1 MTRIITVTSGKGGVG
16 KTNISAN
23 LALYLASLGYST
35 CLFDA
40 DLGLA
45 NINILLRIYP
55 EYNLQDVILHHKDI
69 REILIQDYEGMD
81 IIPGSSGVEEMANL
95 KPEQIVN
102 LIREFSKLDT
112 YDYFI
117 IDTAAGISRDVI
129 SFCLASSELMVII
142 TPDPTSL
149 TDAYSLLKILT
160 LNGFKSSVMVV
171 INQSP
176 GLQSAKNALGKFMST
191 TTKYLS
197 LKLIPIGVIG
207 RDQNVVSAVARQKPF
222 ITLYPNTS
230 ASKSI
235 KNIAQNLIK
244 KESEGVVTFNMETF
258 WEKCLSFF
266 TKRLRTGIK
275 KSSTPKPYL
284 SESEIVPDPIIV
296 KPPEI
301 GIPITPHETAPPL
314 AFDPTMD
321 SGELPMADDPDTA
334 VAQLQKREIPPETP
348 FPEPV
353 APPVYEPVAQ
363 TPEQPDS
370 TSETALS
377 PADVT
382 DTGKLIFQT
391 NQLLTQVAQS
401 IASVASELKEIREL
415 FAKSQTGSEIVNGS
429 QLSVKEEL
437 PLPPPQKDM
446 NQLTTLLA
454 SYSMFQSL
462 EDHDIENIVERLQL
476 REYQPEE
483 IVIKKGE
490 AGKNLFIILSG
501 KVEVVDDQGAVL
513 DTMESEDVFGE
524 MSLISGDPVNATIK
538 VVERARLLYL
548 NGKEFINM
556 LRTYPALQMYFARLL
571 SKRLSNRLKK
581 ADMAKSEYLQ
591 SGLTGTI
598 DETNISELLQMF
610 NVGQKTGMVAFS
622 FPDGNAT
629 ISFHNGEV
637 VNAQYGNRSEK
648 EAFYKI
654 LMESSGRFAYTSAL
668 PPKDRN
674 KPAMGHFMKLLMEGI
689 SLIDEQGRK

>member
-23 LALYLASLGYST
+23 LALHLASLGYST

-55 EYNLQDVILHHKDI
+55 EYNLQDVILHNRDI
-69 REILIQDYEGMD
+69 KNILIKDYEGMD

-95 KPEQIVN
+95 KPEQIVK

-176 GLQSAKNALGKFMST
+176 GIQSAKNALGKFMTT
-191 TTKYLS
+191 TTKYLG

-207 RDQNVVSAVARQKPF
+207 RDQNVVSAVSRQKPF

-235 KNIAQNLIK
+235 KNIAQNLIR
-244 KESEGVVTFNMETF
+244 KEKEGVTTFTMETF
-258 WEKCLSFF
+258 WEKCLNFF
-266 TKRLRTGIK
+266 TRTLRTGVK
-275 KSSTPKPYL
+275 KSSAMHPF
-284 SESEIVPDPIIV
+284 SSGAEIEPDPLIARPSDSAV
-296 KPPEI
+296 PRSLPEKM
-301 GIPITPHETAPPL
+301 TPLTSFEEI
-314 AFDPTMD
+314 D
-321 SGELPMADDPDTA
+321 SGELPMVDDSDRVTQSPADDASTSVKEKIKEQNRESLPDIVMPDTA
-334 VAQLQKREIPPETP
+334 ATPELEIP
-348 FPEPV
+348 
-353 APPVYEPVAQ
+353 
-363 TPEQPDS
+363 
-370 TSETALS
+370 
-377 PADVT
+377 
-382 DTGKLIFQT
+382 DTTKLIFQT

-415 FAKSQTGSEIVNGS
+415 FAKSRSSSDNGESS
-429 QLSVKEEL
+429 QHSVEEKVE
-437 PLPPPQKDM
+437 PAPPEKDM
-446 NQLTTLLA
+446 NQLTKLLA

-462 EDHDIENIVERLQL
+462 DDHDIKNVVERLKL
-476 REYQPEE
+476 REYKPGE

-490 AGKNLFIILSG
+490 PGKNLFIILSG
-501 KVEVVDDQGAVL
+501 KVEVIDDQEAVL
-513 DTMESEDVFGE
+513 DTMGSQDVFGE
-524 MSLISGDPVNATIK
+524 MSLISGEPVNATIK

-556 LRTYPALQMYFARLL
+556 LRTYPPLQMYFARLL
-571 SKRLSNRLKK
+571 SKRLSNRIKK
-581 ADMAKSEYLQ
+581 ADMAKAEYLQ
-591 SGLTGTI
+591 SGLTGSVA
-598 DETNISELLQMF
+598 ETNIPELLQML
-610 NVGQKTGMVAFS
+610 NLGQKSGMIS
-622 FPDGNAT
+622 FIFPEANAT
-629 ISFHNGEV
+629 IAFHNGEMV
-637 VNAQYGNRSEK
+637 SAQYKKEIDK

-654 LMESSGRFAYTSAL
+654 LRETQGRFTYTSAL
-668 PPKDRN
+668 PPREQHR
-674 KPAMGHFMKLLMEGI
+674 PAMGHFMKLLMEGI
-689 SLIDEQGRK
+689 SLIDEQSTQ